1 MNAQSPPITSPHI
14 YYRDPDLL
22 RSLPCAQAWLDTES
36 DYRLKT
42 QKAQDASEGSQYSAQ
57 RYEKWAV
64 GLRLR
69 QLSLPPMTTAEPP
82 HRHRPFCRPSSFPAP
97 CVEVS
102 FGVWMR
108 RPRWT
113 VIPQSPLLGLRE
125 STPAPPSP

>member
-64 GLRLR
+64 SLRLR
-69 QLSLPPMTTAEPP
+69 
-82 HRHRPFCRPSSFPAP
+82 RP
-97 CVEVS
+97 
-102 FGVWMR
+102 
-108 RPRWT
+108 
-113 VIPQSPLLGLRE
+113 
-125 STPAPPSP
+125 PPSPPFQLQSRLTASAPSAAPRPSEPRAL